1 MSILNEMLGKLTDVF
16 SKSPSSNIGKLLS
29 IASEQ
34 IEEIRDTLNTVDE
47 WKDIDKAKG
56 KGLDRIGQDIVREY
70 RGDLTDEEYRMRI
83 KTKIQ
88 ANLSKGDIETINE
101 ITRVFLDDSLIG
113 TRELWSIED
122 EIFEKEPAAVLIS
135 TKEHT
140 PFPVG
145 VIGRV
150 VAGGVNIYWHVIFKT
165 SHISITAQKTSGK
178 SAPFPYAGQLY
189 GSDVR
194 KPNTYGVVFPKDL
207 TLFTEENQ
215 GEVLYRKVSPDLRN
229 YSDGVRF
236 DESLDTLSEP
246 ITGDSIF
253 SRCGTFYSGEEVY

>member
-16 SKSPSSNIGKLLS
+16 TKKPSSNIGKLLS
-29 IASEQ
+29 VAASQ
-34 IEEIRDTLNTVDE
+34 IDEIRDTLTTIDD
-47 WKDIDKAKG
+47 WKDIDQAKG
-56 KGLDRIGQDIVREY
+56 KGLDRIGEDIVREY

-101 ITRVFLDDSLIG
+101 ITRVFLGDALIG

-122 EIFEKEPAAVLIS
+122 DIFDKEPAAVLIS
-135 TKEHT
+135 TEEHT

-150 VAGGVNIYWHVIFKT
+150 VAGGVNIYWHVVFKT
-165 SHISITAQKTSGK
+165 SHISITVQKASGK
-178 SAPFPYAGQLY
+178 STPFPYAGQLY
-189 GSDVR
+189 SGDVR
-194 KPNTYGVVFPKDL
+194 KPNTYGVVFAKDL
-207 TLFTEENQ
+207 SLLTEANQ
-215 GEVLYRKVSPDLRN
+215 GELIYRKASPELRN

-236 DESLDTLSEP
+236 DEPLTVLSEA
-246 ITGDSIF
+246 IEGDSIF
-253 SRCGTFYSGEEVY
+253 PRCGTFASGEEV